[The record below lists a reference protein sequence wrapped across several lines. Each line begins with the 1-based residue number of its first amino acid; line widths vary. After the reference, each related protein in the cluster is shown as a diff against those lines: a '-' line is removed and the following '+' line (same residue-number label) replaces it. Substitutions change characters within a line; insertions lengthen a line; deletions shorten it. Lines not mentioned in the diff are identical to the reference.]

1 MSGITDKGAMK
12 DPEPIQNTEV
22 DEERVRSLSPI
33 SFPKLQEIIHT
44 SMTDFRTFDP
54 ASWERRRSQRRR
66 RTIRPPESH
75 ICRES
80 REWSQGVNIRQGQ
93 GYIPQ
98 TGPACRERPLAISY
112 SKLEETAEFKA
123 GIVCVVLA
131 LTSYLWTL
139 EEPKN
144 GLGRWVWQESRNN
157 IQYIYDRE
165 LFEERADRPNRAYTS
180 IINLSIVGSPIPWPI
195 ISRDIAGG
203 SNVTSNNFH
212 LCTWRCFVINSMI
225 LLDPC

>member
-139 EEPKN
+139 EEPKKM
-144 GLGRWVWQESRNN
+144 VWDGGCDKRAGTIFNTSTTGNYSR
-157 IQYIYDRE
+157 RE
-165 LFEERADRPNRAYTS
+165 PT
-180 IINLSIVGSPIPWPI
+180 
-195 ISRDIAGG
+195 
-203 SNVTSNNFH
+203 
-212 LCTWRCFVINSMI
+212 
-225 LLDPC
+225 DPTEHTPASST